1 MMTGPSSR
9 TSSIQVRGMG
19 GDSFYGEMYLLEFV
33 NHVRRAQSYEGL
45 AQLPASGA
53 DGSTPL
59 ELAMG
64 CRLEHGVMRLSSP
77 QAAAA
82 VADATGLPVGNDKVT
97 ISLPDALGPHA
108 EEIVRARRTGSGAGA
123 GSN

>member
-1 MMTGPSSR
+1 
-9 TSSIQVRGMG
+9 
-19 GDSFYGEMYLLEFV
+19 MYLLEFV
-33 NHVRRAQSYEGL
+33 NHVRQAQSYEGL
-45 AQLPASGA
+45 AQLPPPGA

-82 VADATGLPVGNDKVT
+82 VADATGLPVGADLVT
-97 ISLPDALGPHA
+97 ISLPDALAPHA
-108 EEIVRARRTGSGAGA
+108 EEIATAREAEMQGMAGA
-123 GSN
+123 R

>member
-1 MMTGPSSR
+1 
-9 TSSIQVRGMG
+9 
-19 GDSFYGEMYLLEFV
+19 MYLLEFV
-33 NHVRRAQSYEGL
+33 NQVRQAQSYEGL
-45 AQLPASGA
+45 AQLPPPGA

-82 VADATGLPVGNDKVT
+82 VADATGLPVGADRVT
-97 ISLPDALGPHA
+97 VSLPDALTPHA
-108 EEIVRARRTGSGAGA
+108 DEIASSREPGLASATGF
-123 GSN
+123 